1 MARRKGKLEEAGYH
15 LVPGTGE
22 KNRRYIAPDGSE
34 VSYRKAFAAVRGES
48 FETATAKRG
57 GGGIYRE
64 DYRLARQTRDAAK
77 RGDLSRLHLATKTEE
92 AELAG
97 MTLKAMRKGAP
108 TLRTATK
115 RGEDG
120 LPLAKLPDTLY
131 ARVTLARIR
140 ADIHVE
146 RKEGETRVAYEYR
159 LYDAR
164 RSREGRKLVGPKSD
178 KSRLLQALGRKKG
191 EAVERF
197 VGES

>member
-1 MARRKGKLEEAGYH
+1 MAKAKGKLEEAGYH

-22 KNRRYIAPDGSE
+22 KTRHYIAPDGRE
-34 VSYRKAFAAVRGES
+34 VSYRAAFKAVRGES

-57 GGGIYRE
+57 GTGIYRE
-64 DYRLARQTRDAAK
+64 DNRLARQTRDAAR
-77 RGDLSRLHLATKTEE
+77 RGDLSRLKLATKAEE
-92 AELAG
+92 TELAG
-97 MTLKAMRKGAP
+97 MTLKEMRRGSP

-115 RGEDG
+115 RGERG
-120 LPLAKLPDTLY
+120 ELKAKLPNTLY
-131 ARVTLARIR
+131 AKVTLARIR

-146 RKEGETRVAYEYR
+146 RKPDETRVAYEYR

-178 KSRLLQALGRKKG
+178 KARLLKALGRKKG
-191 EAVERF
+191 EASERF